1 MFCGT
6 RWVENEKVA
15 SKVIDLWYNVVKI
28 CNHWEPLSKSKQ
40 PCSKS
45 YLFNCTSMYKRSI
58 DEIIQNSNGKNCCII
73 CTAWIENGKFFVQNI
88 FNKKRQSEGKVW
100 RRFRCNNGD
109 KWFTEETVT
118 NESVESFRK
127 DCSKKT
133 QAAGKVP
140 LRCAIVRN
148 SPSISPLLI
157 PTNPVRSKTDFKI
170 FLERMVQI
178 NRIKTNV
185 ADKAQAELTKL
196 HSSIVLQGLTRI
208 KNVDKLNDR
217 FDKFYIEDISLIGE
231 CCDDLCLGHG
241 QAVIERGFRFINNY
255 YNHSNINQ
263 LSL

>member
-1 MFCGT
+1 
-6 RWVENEKVA
+6 
-15 SKVIDLWYNVVKI
+15 
-28 CNHWEPLSKSKQ
+28 
-40 PCSKS
+40 
-45 YLFNCTSMYKRSI
+45 
-58 DEIIQNSNGKNCCII
+58 
-73 CTAWIENGKFFVQNI
+73 
-88 FNKKRQSEGKVW
+88 
-100 RRFRCNNGD
+100 
-109 KWFTEETVT
+109 
-118 NESVESFRK
+118 
-127 DCSKKT
+127 
-133 QAAGKVP
+133 
-140 LRCAIVRN
+140 
-148 SPSISPLLI
+148 
-157 PTNPVRSKTDFKI
+157 
-170 FLERMVQI
+170 MVQI